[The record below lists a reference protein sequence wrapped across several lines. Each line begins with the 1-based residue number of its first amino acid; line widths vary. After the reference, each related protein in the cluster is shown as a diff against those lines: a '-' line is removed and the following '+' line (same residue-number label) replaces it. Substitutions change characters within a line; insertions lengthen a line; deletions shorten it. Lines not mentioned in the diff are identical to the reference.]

1 MLSLFDRMEK
11 NFMQDFGFGLPDFKA
26 DIVDKGD
33 KFVLEAEL
41 PGFDKKDININVDDN
56 RLTIT
61 AEHSESKE
69 ESKDNYIRKERRYG
83 SFARS
88 FDVSNIKTE
97 DIKADYK
104 NGMLVLDLPK
114 KDGGQ
119 DSRKIDIG

>member
-1 MLSLFDRMEK
+1 
-11 NFMQDFGFGLPDFKA
+11 MQNFGFELPDFKA

-33 KFVLEAEL
+33 KYVLEAEL

-83 SFARS
+83 SFTRS

-114 KDGGQ
+114 KDSGP
-119 DSRKIDIG
+119 DSRKIDIGE